1 MKRVAKPVFFVVAL
15 LIIALALTS
24 TLGIDT
30 QYGDIKTTRIKGIDD
45 IRWGIDIKGG
55 VEATFQP
62 ADDVDATPEQ
72 LEAAKSIIETRLVSN
87 SITDYELYADESSRR
102 IIVRFPWKEDA
113 TNFDPHAAIEEIA
126 ATAELTFRPGNSYET
141 VDYDADGQP
150 VMKTPS
156 GETAETVLLYG
167 STVKKAEPGVIS
179 ENGMNKYVVSLEF
192 NDEGTEL
199 FKEATTTYLNKTI
212 SIWMDDVLLSYP
224 TVNEVISEGKAQISG
239 SFTAEEAT
247 ALATKINAGALP
259 FTLETVNVSSIS
271 PTLGANSLYAMGLA
285 AIIALGFIV
294 VFMIVSFRVPGFVAV
309 IALMGQMAIILIA
322 VSGYFPVFNSFTMT
336 LPGIAGMILSIGTG
350 VDANILTAERIREE
364 LKKGKSLDSAINAGT
379 KNSLS
384 AIIDGNM
391 TIIIVS
397 VILILVFGPFNMLSF
412 IFGLSTTG
420 AIYAF
425 GYTLLVG
432 TIANFL
438 MGIGAA
444 RLMLKSIS
452 GFKFLRNPV
461 LYGGKKGGAK

>member
-1 MKRVAKPVFFVVAL
+1 MKRVAKPVFFIIAL

-30 QYGDIKTTRIKGIDD
+30 QFGDIKTTRIKGIDD

-55 VEATFQP
+55 VEATFRP

-72 LEAAKSIIETRLVSN
+72 LQSAKSVIETRLVSS
-87 SITDYELYADESSRR
+87 SITDYELYADESSNR
-102 IIVRFPWKEDA
+102 IIVRFPWKEDT
-113 TNFDPHAAIEEIA
+113 TNYDPNEAIQEIS
-126 ATAELTFRPGNSYET
+126 ATAMLTFRPGNSYES
-141 VDYDADGQP
+141 VDYDADGNP
-150 VMKTPS
+150 VMKTPT
-156 GETAETVLLYG
+156 GETTEILLDG
-167 STVKKAEPGVIS
+167 SSVSKAEPGVIS
-179 ENGMNKYVVSLEF
+179 EDGTNKYVVSLEF
-192 NDEGTEL
+192 NDEGAEL
-199 FKEATTTYLNKTI
+199 FEQATTTYLNQTI
-212 SIWMDDVLLSYP
+212 SIWMDDVMLSYP
-224 TVNEVISEGKAQISG
+224 TVNQVITQGKAQISG

-271 PTLGANSLYAMGLA
+271 PTLGANSLRAMGIA
-285 AIIALGFIV
+285 AVIALGFIAL
-294 VFMIVSFRVPGFVAV
+294 FMIIFFRVPGFVAV
-309 IALMGQMAIILIA
+309 ISLLGQLAIIIVS

-384 AIIDGNM
+384 AIIDGNV
-391 TIIIVS
+391 TIVIVA

-420 AIYAF
+420 SIYAF
-425 GYTLLVG
+425 GYTLLIG
-432 TIANFL
+432 TIANFI

-444 RLMLKSIS
+444 RLMLKSLS
-452 GFKFLRNPV
+452 GYKFLRNPV
-461 LYGGKKGGAK
+461 LYGGAKK

>member
-1 MKRVAKPVFFVVAL
+1 MKRVAKPVFFIVAL
-15 LIIALALTS
+15 LIIALAVTS
-24 TLGIDT
+24 VFGINT
-30 QYGDIKTTRIKGIDD
+30 QYGDITTTRIKGIDD

-62 ADDVDATPEQ
+62 ANGVDATPEQ
-72 LEAAKSIIETRLVSN
+72 LDSAKSVIETRLVSS
-87 SITDYELYADESSRR
+87 SITDYELYADESSNR
-102 IIVRFPWKEDA
+102 IIVRFPWKEDT
-113 TNFDPHAAIEEIA
+113 TNYDPNEAIEEIS
-126 ATAELTFRPGNSYET
+126 ATAVLTFRPGNSYET
-141 VDYDADGQP
+141 VDYDEDGNP

-156 GETAETVLLYG
+156 GETADTILLDG

-179 ENGMNKYVVSLEF
+179 ENGTNQYVVSLEF
-192 NDEGTEL
+192 NDDGTQL
-199 FKEATTTYLNKTI
+199 FKEATTTYLNQTI

-247 ALATKINAGALP
+247 SLAAKINAGALP

-285 AIIALGFIV
+285 AIIALCFITI
-294 VFMIVSFRVPGFVAV
+294 FMIVFFRVPGFVAV
-309 IALMGQMAIILIA
+309 IALIGQMAIIIVA

-364 LKKGKSLDSAINAGT
+364 LKRGKSLDSAINAGT

-391 TIIIVS
+391 TIVIVA

-425 GYTLLVG
+425 GYTLLIG
-432 TIANFL
+432 TIANFI

-444 RLMLKSIS
+444 RLMLKSLS
-452 GFKFLRNPV
+452 GYKFLRNPR
-461 LYGGKKGGAK
+461 LYGGAKNEG

>member
-1 MKRVAKPVFFVVAL
+1 MKRVAKPVFFIVAL
-15 LIIALALTS
+15 LIIALAVTS
-24 TLGIDT
+24 TIGIDT
-30 QYGDIKTTRIKGIDD
+30 QYGDIKTTRIKGLDD

-62 ADDVDATPEQ
+62 ENGVDATPEQ
-72 LEAAKSIIETRLVSN
+72 LESAKSVIETRLVSS
-87 SITDYELYADESSRR
+87 SITDYELYADESSNR
-102 IIVRFPWKEDA
+102 IIVRFPWKEDT
-113 TNFDPHAAIEEIA
+113 TNYDPNEAIEEIS
-126 ATAELTFRPGNSYET
+126 ATASLTFRPGNEYET
-141 VDYDADGQP
+141 VDYDADGNP

-156 GETAETVLLYG
+156 GATAEKVLLDG
-167 STVKKAEPGVIS
+167 STVAKAEPGVIS
-179 ENGMNKYVVSLEF
+179 ENGTNQYVVSLEF
-192 NDEGTEL
+192 NDEGTKL
-199 FKEATTTYLNKTI
+199 FEDATTTYLNQTI
-212 SIWMDDVLLSYP
+212 SIWMDDVMLSAP
-224 TVNEVISEGKAQISG
+224 TVNEAISGGKAQISG

-259 FTLETVNVSSIS
+259 FKLETVNVSSIS
-271 PTLGANSLYAMGLA
+271 PTLGSNSLYAMGIA
-285 AIIALGFIV
+285 AVIAFAFITL
-294 VFMIVSFRVPGFVAV
+294 FMIIFFRVPGFVAV
-309 IALMGQMAIILIA
+309 IALAGQMAVIIVA

-391 TIIIVS
+391 TIVIVA

-425 GYTLLVG
+425 GYTLLIG
-432 TIANFL
+432 TIANFI

-444 RLMLKSIS
+444 RLMLKSLS
-452 GFKFLRNPV
+452 GYKFLRNPR
-461 LYGGKKGGAK
+461 LYGGAKNEG

>member
-1 MKRVAKPVFFVVAL
+1 MKRVAKPVFFIVAL
-15 LIIALALTS
+15 LIIALAVTS
-24 TLGIDT
+24 VLGFDT
-30 QYGDIKTTRIKGIDD
+30 QFGDVKTTRIKGIDD

-62 ADDVDATPEQ
+62 AEGVDATPEQ
-72 LEAAKSIIETRLVSN
+72 LESAKSVIETRLVSN
-87 SITDYELYADESSRR
+87 SITDYELYADESSNR
-102 IIVRFPWKEDA
+102 IIVRFPWKEDT
-113 TNFDPHAAIEEIA
+113 TNYDPNEAIEEIS
-126 ATAELTFRPGNSYET
+126 ATAVLTFRPGNSYES
-141 VDYDADGQP
+141 VDYDADGNP

-156 GETAETVLLYG
+156 GETAETVLLDG
-167 STVKKAEPGVIS
+167 STVKKAEAGVIDD
-179 ENGMNKYVVSLEF
+179 NGQIKYIVSLEF
-192 NDEGTEL
+192 NDEGAQL
-199 FKEATTTYLNKTI
+199 FKDATTQYLNQTI
-212 SIWMDDVLLSYP
+212 SIWMDDTLLSYP

-271 PTLGANSLYAMGLA
+271 PTLGANSLYAMGIA
-285 AIIALGFIV
+285 AIIALCFITI
-294 VFMIVSFRVPGFVAV
+294 FMIVFFRVPGFVAV
-309 IALMGQMAIILIA
+309 IALIGQMSVIIVA

-336 LPGIAGMILSIGTG
+336 LPGIAGMILSLGTG

-364 LKKGKSLDSAINAGT
+364 LKRGKSLDSAINAGT

-391 TIIIVS
+391 TIVIVA

-425 GYTLLVG
+425 GYTLLIG
-432 TIANFL
+432 TIANFI

-444 RLMLKSIS
+444 RLMLKSLS
-452 GFKFLRNPV
+452 GYKFLRNPR
-461 LYGGKKGGAK
+461 LYGGAKNER